1 MRRALVLPL
10 AMMGLLLIA
19 RAARADVFISELCDP
34 RLNYTSDRFIE
45 IYNSGETG
53 VDLTGWSVVA
63 VGNGGDEF
71 TWQLS
76 GTIAAGDALVMGDAT
91 TVDVF
96 TVDFADEAWS
106 DNDGLWNGKVGD
118 GAKLVDASSTIV
130 DYVVVDATRFENSDY
145 VRAEGITSPNTSFD
159 PNEWNATPV
168 DYPSQGSPGTHSTV
182 PPVHT
187 PSISAVASEPSAPLP
202 GDDVYV
208 QAMVT
213 DEIATITSVTLAWGT
228 SSSVLPNQITMVPY
242 YGDFYQ
248 TQNPIPAQPAGSTVY
263 YRVAAANDV
272 PAAIET
278 SSYSFQ
284 VPTTATIHE
293 IQSEQS
299 SSLLAGQPVV
309 TSGVVAAF
317 IGDYSVLQDGPGSW
331 NGVWVSGTAP
341 YTLGDSV
348 LVRGVVSE
356 TSAAGFY
363 GTTLLG
369 QPLVLSRVSGSA
381 IPAATSATSGTVSR
395 EDLEGVTVQLSGVM
409 CTDTDRGGAWAAD
422 DGSGE
427 CLVGELAFPSSVT
440 LGTVYDLTGVLMEA
454 NGIYRIQPRDLG
466 DLVFVNDPTA
476 PSIISV
482 SAPNATT
489 VIVTF
494 TESVDPISAGL
505 AAHYTISGLTV
516 SAAQRDPSDFSSVNL
531 TVSTMSEGSYS
542 LTVDG
547 VEDLFGNAIA
557 STSKPYDYADY
568 GPPAGYYDSA
578 HGLVGENLRAALH
591 AIIDDHQAHS
601 YDFVWS
607 AYYTTDVKPN
617 GKVWDIYSDVPGGTP
632 PYEYTLGVDQ
642 GGTGGSE
649 GTGYTREHSWPK
661 SWFGGEVSPMY
672 TDIFALYPCDADV
685 NGHRGNYPYGE
696 VAVPQWTSLNGSKL
710 GPCVYPGYSGTVF
723 EPIDAYKGDLAR
735 TYFYM
740 STRYYTED
748 AGWPGSPM
756 VEGADILPW
765 ALSML
770 LEWNDEDPVSL
781 KELQRNAAIYEY
793 QLNRNPYIDHPEY
806 VHLVFGDITAAPEI
820 SSHSYQLS
828 QNSPNPFNPAT
839 VIRFSLPQPS
849 QVEIEVYDVSGRLVK
864 TLVHEQYV
872 AGEHEVTWRGK
883 DARGRNVASG
893 VYFYSMH
900 AGTFSSSHK
909 MLLAR

>member
-19 RAARADVFISELCDP
+19 RVARADVFISELCDP

-91 TVDVF
+91 TVDLF

-187 PSISAVASEPSAPLP
+187 PSISAVATEPSAPLP
-202 GDDVYV
+202 GEDIFV

-213 DEIATITSVTLAWGT
+213 DELATITSVTLAWGT

-248 TQNPIPAQPAGSTVY
+248 TQNPIPAQPAGSTIY

-369 QPLVLSRVSGSA
+369 QPLVLSRVSGSV

-427 CLVGELAFPSSVT
+427 CLVGELAFPASVT
-440 LGTVYDLTGVLMEA
+440 L
-454 NGIYRIQPRDLG
+454 
-466 DLVFVNDPTA
+466 
-476 PSIISV
+476 
-482 SAPNATT
+482 
-489 VIVTF
+489 
-494 TESVDPISAGL
+494 
-505 AAHYTISGLTV
+505 
-516 SAAQRDPSDFSSVNL
+516 
-531 TVSTMSEGSYS
+531 
-542 LTVDG
+542 
-547 VEDLFGNAIA
+547 
-557 STSKPYDYADY
+557 
-568 GPPAGYYDSA
+568 
-578 HGLVGENLRAALH
+578 
-591 AIIDDHQAHS
+591 
-601 YDFVWS
+601 
-607 AYYTTDVKPN
+607 
-617 GKVWDIYSDVPGGTP
+617 
-632 PYEYTLGVDQ
+632 
-642 GGTGGSE
+642 
-649 GTGYTREHSWPK
+649 
-661 SWFGGEVSPMY
+661 
-672 TDIFALYPCDADV
+672 
-685 NGHRGNYPYGE
+685 
-696 VAVPQWTSLNGSKL
+696 
-710 GPCVYPGYSGTVF
+710 
-723 EPIDAYKGDLAR
+723 
-735 TYFYM
+735 
-740 STRYYTED
+740 
-748 AGWPGSPM
+748 
-756 VEGADILPW
+756 
-765 ALSML
+765 
-770 LEWNDEDPVSL
+770 
-781 KELQRNAAIYEY
+781 
-793 QLNRNPYIDHPEY
+793 
-806 VHLVFGDITAAPEI
+806 
-820 SSHSYQLS
+820 
-828 QNSPNPFNPAT
+828 
-839 VIRFSLPQPS
+839 
-849 QVEIEVYDVSGRLVK
+849 
-864 TLVHEQYV
+864 
-872 AGEHEVTWRGK
+872 
-883 DARGRNVASG
+883 
-893 VYFYSMH
+893 
-900 AGTFSSSHK
+900 
-909 MLLAR
+909 